1 MNAAAHQLIT
11 ATLAAAATLDPT
23 LTPERQ
29 ATALAALEGNV
40 LPVPETAPLDHVMTR
55 DEVAKMLG
63 CSTKTVTRYG
73 QSGIS
78 RPLKCGANRRKAFG
92 YSAQSVQ
99 AAIQSGAMA

>member
-1 MNAAAHQLIT
+1 
-11 ATLAAAATLDPT
+11 
-23 LTPERQ
+23 
-29 ATALAALEGNV
+29 
-40 LPVPETAPLDHVMTR
+40 MTR

-73 QSGIS
+73 QSGII
-78 RPLKCGANRRKAFG
+78 RPLKFGANRRKAFG